1 MLKCELKKFFSKKI
15 NRIVIVVIMLL
26 AVILSCFAIG
36 SVRYTDES
44 GQVSTGITSASKLAT
59 DRNKWKGQ
67 LTEDKITEIVNV
79 EQELNKKYP
88 EEIPDDEYGKNIQSY
103 EEIKDFVI
111 GILTPDSDWDES
123 VLKKLTDEEIKNI
136 YVTYKDNMNKMVDE
150 YGKTSEQKEFISKQ
164 YEKTEFPLNYES
176 KDSWDTMILYAE
188 TYGIILAVAIGFLV
202 AGIFAEEFQTNSED
216 IFFSTKYGRSKATK
230 NKILS
235 GILITT
241 IIYWVSMIIMFL
253 ILSITMGISG
263 FNTPYQISEPYSIYN
278 ITYGEYYLLVVS
290 CGFIGS
296 LLSAAITMFVTT
308 KTRNSNI
315 AICIPFFMFCV
326 MPFIGRALSSFTK
339 FFRLTPDMLMN
350 IMNAAKDIMVLQ
362 IGNTVFRQIPFIM
375 LLYTVISIIL
385 IPFIYKSYCNYGL
398 KKSKRKSN

>member
-1 MLKCELKKFFSKKI
+1 MKLMLKCELKKFFSKKI

-216 IFFSTKYGRSKATK
+216 IFFS
-230 NKILS
+230 
-235 GILITT
+235 
-241 IIYWVSMIIMFL
+241 
-253 ILSITMGISG
+253 
-263 FNTPYQISEPYSIYN
+263 
-278 ITYGEYYLLVVS
+278 
-290 CGFIGS
+290 
-296 LLSAAITMFVTT
+296 
-308 KTRNSNI
+308 
-315 AICIPFFMFCV
+315 
-326 MPFIGRALSSFTK
+326 
-339 FFRLTPDMLMN
+339 D
-350 IMNAAKDIMVLQ
+350 
-362 IGNTVFRQIPFIM
+362 
-375 LLYTVISIIL
+375 
-385 IPFIYKSYCNYGL
+385 
-398 KKSKRKSN
+398 RKSVV